1 MNIKLY
7 LFSLLLFI
15 SSCNKEKKAQ
25 DIYDAI
31 PPTIISMSPQQ
42 EYKQMKGVTGCHGL
56 ILGKMTKEEVLKK
69 MSSYKS
75 LFASSHYKTDLF
87 DKYIPDTYIESPN
100 INTLSWEKDAIDN
113 KIKINT
119 IFVNDTLAQIILKYE
134 FTSKLR
140 LKDSLIKKYGKG
152 NGEYKEAQFGIDKK
166 GNLNLSDYCPGYEYR
181 IWQNE
186 DIVINYNIEKYI
198 SQLSNDKYYYYG
210 GNQTA
215 FYTSK
220 IMAPKLIS
228 SLNEAYEK
236 EKEAKIKD
244 EKEELKNL

>member
-1 MNIKLY
+1 MKIKLY

-15 SSCNKEKKAQ
+15 SSCNKSKRAQ
-25 DIYDAI
+25 DIYDTI

-42 EYKQMKGVTGCHGL
+42 EYKYMKGVTGCYGL
-56 ILGKMTKEEVLKK
+56 ILGKMTKEEVIKK

-75 LFASSHYKTDLF
+75 LFTSSYYRTYLF
-87 DKYIPDTYIESPN
+87 DKYIPDAYIESPN

-119 IFVNDTLAQIILKYE
+119 IFVNDTLTQIILEYE
-134 FTSKLR
+134 FTSKSR

-152 NGEYKEAQFGIDKK
+152 NGEYKDTQFGIDKK
-166 GNLNLSDYCPGYEYR
+166 GNLNLSDYCAGYEYR
-181 IWQNE
+181 IWQNK

-198 SQLSNDKYYYYG
+198 NELGDNKYYYYG
-210 GNQTA
+210 GSQTA

-220 IMAPKLIS
+220 IMAPKLVFF
-228 SLNEAYEK
+228 LNEAYEK
-236 EKEAKIKD
+236 EKETKIKNK
-244 EKEELKNL
+244 KEDLENL